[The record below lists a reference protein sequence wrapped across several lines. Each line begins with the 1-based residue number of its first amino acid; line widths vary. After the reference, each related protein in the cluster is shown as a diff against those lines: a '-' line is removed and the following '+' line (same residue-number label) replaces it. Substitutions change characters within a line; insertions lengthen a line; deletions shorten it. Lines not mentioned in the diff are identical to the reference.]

1 MGMGAN
7 CCNHKHTSHMMQ
19 LTPWRYLEK
28 SRGRME
34 RASERQEQ
42 CTMNAGGKKGGGGG
56 GGGGGG
62 REKVWHGIV
71 RKEIYKCGFK

>member
-28 SRGRME
+28 GRGRME
-34 RASERQEQ
+34 RAAERQEQ
-42 CTMNAGGKKGGGGG
+42 CTMNAGGKKRKRRRWWRR
-56 GGGGGG
+56 
-62 REKVWHGIV
+62 RERE
-71 RKEIYKCGFK
+71 RKGMAQDCEEEDI